1 MGGVRVLSCRL
12 LDASGRS
19 LHLLDQAQDVVLQVR
34 VEARQA
40 IEQPIVGFF
49 VKNRLG
55 QQVFGKNTIELRPD
69 WQQMTVGEI
78 CEVSFMFHMP
88 LLATGDYSVGVAL
101 AAGTQV
107 EHVQH
112 HWIHDALAFKAKA
125 DPYLAGF
132 MEIDVRAIVN

>member
-1 MGGVRVLSCRL
+1 
-12 LDASGRS
+12 